1 MYMQDSSLVFFLYFL
16 VVFSNFLLFN
26 KLKNYSANKVS
37 APGWKQY
44 FSCRFRFRFRNSS
57 FFSLFL
63 FVISYFFLPFC
74 MQFKQAKNQQT
85 WLADRS
91 FFLVELKKL
100 FRRGQSAWRS
110 PLRHNQRSTRRDQ
123 FASHSSHD
131 GNRWQAPKYPFEFR

>member
-63 FVISYFFLPFC
+63 FVISYFFFTFLH
-74 MQFKQAKNQQT
+74 AIQT
-85 WLADRS
+85 SKKPANMAGRS